1 MKDLN
6 FKETSEKYRNEMMKL
21 YGAKFKMDN
30 IKKEE
35 PDSEIKI
42 EYNEKIED
50 NKEIPEVLNEQED
63 EDIEKKYPP
72 PEIPVFMQLDSTSTR
87 PQTEAVINYNNGQ
100 TNNISKIREAETPN
114 YNIQNAPQ
122 HSEIPQETP
131 PSSNPLE
138 NKWGYLKI
146 TVRTGSN
153 GIPVPNASVT
163 ISRRY
168 DGKEE
173 IISMTT
179 TDISGDTE
187 VFRLSAPSQG
197 NSNTPQDYDNYSVYD
212 VAVYAR
218 GYYREVSRNVPIFE
232 NITSIQ
238 GFNLIPEP
246 YSFDSGGNFISYGN
260 QEPEV

>member
-50 NKEIPEVLNEQED
+50 NK
-63 EDIEKKYPP
+63 KKFQKFLMNRKMKILKKNIPP

-100 TNNISKIREAETPN
+100 TNNISKKREAETPN

-163 ISRRY
+163 VSRRY
-168 DGKEE
+168 DGK
-173 IISMTT
+173 
-179 TDISGDTE
+179 
-187 VFRLSAPSQG
+187 RRNYQY
-197 NSNTPQDYDNYSVYD
+197 DYHRYK
-212 VAVYAR
+212 R
-218 GYYREVSRNVPIFE
+218 
-232 NITSIQ
+232 
-238 GFNLIPEP
+238 
-246 YSFDSGGNFISYGN
+246 
-260 QEPEV
+260 

>member
-114 YNIQNAPQ
+114 YNIQDTPQ
-122 HSEIPQETP
+122 HSEIHQETP
-131 PSSNPLE
+131 PS
-138 NKWGYLKI
+138 
-146 TVRTGSN
+146 
-153 GIPVPNASVT
+153 
-163 ISRRY
+163 
-168 DGKEE
+168 
-173 IISMTT
+173 
-179 TDISGDTE
+179 
-187 VFRLSAPSQG
+187 
-197 NSNTPQDYDNYSVYD
+197 
-212 VAVYAR
+212 
-218 GYYREVSRNVPIFE
+218 
-232 NITSIQ
+232 
-238 GFNLIPEP
+238 
-246 YSFDSGGNFISYGN
+246 
-260 QEPEV
+260 